1 MQIMQK
7 LSKYNVDYSHGKIND
22 KTHYH
27 LFKRQEKPINISAS
41 FAAGARFEKK
51 IGLAHFLEHMLLA
64 GTEKY
69 PNKRLLAIAAEN
81 IGGTIGG
88 IVNDDLLTI
97 WFEIAE
103 KKDLDLALE
112 LLDQVINHPLFDEQ
126 TIETERGAILT
137 EIQTRYHNRAV
148 QVIDLANT
156 LVFQNTPSGKL
167 SLQTEDTIK
176 LVKKSDLTD
185 YYQKILKNSSV
196 SWSIAGDID
205 EVKITEA
212 LDKIHSPLASMEETF
227 NKEQPIIREESTS
240 LGIFEDKKAD
250 LYFGFRTE
258 SAKAVNAAAL
268 EIIYAYLAQGRGS
281 KLQDELRYKRGLI
294 YSCRGEN
301 YPSLDLGEWYITT
314 ACSADK
320 TQEVLD
326 VIINELKDIKENG
339 LSDEELQTTK
349 NKIIKNNIIKM
360 QTAKSWADWGSKP
373 AFISAPEKFLITN
386 YEEAIEKVTAEEIKK
401 VAQKYLTA
409 DNWYLAMCGPKSLE
423 EIEVKM

>member
-1 MQIMQK
+1 MQIMQR
-7 LSKYNVDYSHGKIND
+7 LSKYNIDYSHGKINEN
-22 KTHYH
+22 TSYH
-27 LFKRQEKPINISAS
+27 LFKRQGQPINISAT

-81 IGGTIGG
+81 IGGTVGG

-176 LVKKSDLTD
+176 LVKKSELTD
-185 YYQKILKNSSV
+185 YYQKTFKNSSV
-196 SWSIAGDID
+196 SWSIAGDVD

-212 LDKIHSPLASMEETF
+212 LNKIHRPLASMEETF
-227 NKEQPIIREESTS
+227 N
-240 LGIFEDKKAD
+240 
-250 LYFGFRTE
+250 
-258 SAKAVNAAAL
+258 
-268 EIIYAYLAQGRGS
+268 
-281 KLQDELRYKRGLI
+281 
-294 YSCRGEN
+294 
-301 YPSLDLGEWYITT
+301 
-314 ACSADK
+314 
-320 TQEVLD
+320 
-326 VIINELKDIKENG
+326 
-339 LSDEELQTTK
+339 
-349 NKIIKNNIIKM
+349 
-360 QTAKSWADWGSKP
+360 
-373 AFISAPEKFLITN
+373 
-386 YEEAIEKVTAEEIKK
+386 
-401 VAQKYLTA
+401 
-409 DNWYLAMCGPKSLE
+409 
-423 EIEVKM
+423 